1 MANEKKTGAV
11 NYIVGIFV
19 LVFFVIGV
27 ASTVSFVAGRVRKA
41 TVNGA
46 KNREY
51 ESFIYPLVMNDPDTF
66 DDVSK
71 ADQSQL
77 IAVSIWSILKSNPDT
92 D

>member
-41 TVNGA
+41 TDNGA

-51 ESFIYPLVMNDPDTF
+51 ESFI
-66 DDVSK
+66 
-71 ADQSQL
+71 
-77 IAVSIWSILKSNPDT
+77 
-92 D
+92 